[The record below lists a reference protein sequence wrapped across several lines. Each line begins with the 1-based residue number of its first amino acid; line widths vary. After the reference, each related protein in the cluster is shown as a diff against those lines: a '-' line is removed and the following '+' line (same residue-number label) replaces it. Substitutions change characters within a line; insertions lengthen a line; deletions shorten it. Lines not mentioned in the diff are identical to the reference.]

1 MSHLEETLR
10 DRVEQTI
17 HDTFGQL
24 IEAQTEEFIRETVRR
39 HPDIQE
45 AFAELVKASV
55 QRALREL
62 NGGGDD
68 AKKE

>member
-1 MSHLEETLR
+1 MDNET
-10 DRVEQTI
+10 
-17 HDTFGQL
+17 
-24 IEAQTEEFIRETVRR
+24 QTEEFIRETVRR

-62 NGGGDD
+62 NRNGEE
-68 AKKE
+68 AS